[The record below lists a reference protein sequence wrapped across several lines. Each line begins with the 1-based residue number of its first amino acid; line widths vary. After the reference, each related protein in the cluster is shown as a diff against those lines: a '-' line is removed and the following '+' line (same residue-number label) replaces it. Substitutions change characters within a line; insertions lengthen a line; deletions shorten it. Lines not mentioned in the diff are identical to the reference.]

1 RCEMILSKI
10 SDNNKGKQFLINEL
24 GKSIK
29 VCATEWTY
37 TKIILKHISQI
48 ENYVIE
54 RKEIQLQDSKG
65 QFHSESL
72 ITSCKVGGQ
81 ANKER

>member
-1 RCEMILSKI
+1 
-10 SDNNKGKQFLINEL
+10 
-24 GKSIK
+24 SIK
-29 VCATEWTY
+29 VCATEPTY

-54 RKEIQLQDSKG
+54 RKEIQLTDSKG

-72 ITSCKVGGQ
+72 ITSCTIKDITR
-81 ANKER
+81 NKYSYN